1 MMSSEVRN
9 DSESNTRYVRVL
21 DPKAAEISFVRTQCE
36 KKQALYVSC
45 SNLGIV
51 CMHAKLIVN

>member
-51 CMHAKLIVN
+51 CMHEKLILN